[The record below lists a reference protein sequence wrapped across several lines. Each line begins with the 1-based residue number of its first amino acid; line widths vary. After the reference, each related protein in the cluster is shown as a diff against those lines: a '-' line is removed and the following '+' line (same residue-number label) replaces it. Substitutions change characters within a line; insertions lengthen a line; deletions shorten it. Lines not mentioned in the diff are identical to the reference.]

1 MITLIKQTETG
12 VGQPQQRFWSASF
25 NLDLLS
31 LTIKQDETRP
41 DKPLSKDLAAPLIQF
56 KPDLLIK
63 PV

>member
-1 MITLIKQTETG
+1 MITLIKQTETRLD
-12 VGQPQQRFWSASF
+12 QPQQRFWSASF

-31 LTIKQDETRP
+31 LTTKQDETRP
-41 DKPLSKDLAAPLIQF
+41 DKTLSKDLAAPSIQF